1 MFVRK
6 TLMITLVLLISAVC
20 LPAQDSGQTASKTS
34 SQTTIE
40 GCLQFSDGHYRL
52 TDSNGTVHQLS
63 NEANKLTHYVG
74 QQIKV
79 TGAPG
84 VRTVDTTIQG
94 AASSAKEQQVFK
106 VKTVTHVADTC
117 KSPGN

>member
-1 MFVRK
+1 MGK
-6 TLMITLVLLISAVC
+6 TLLVTLLLLTSAVW
-20 LPAQDSGQTASKTS
+20 LQAQDAGQTSGKASGP
-34 SQTTIE
+34 TTIE

-52 TDSNGTVHQLS
+52 TDSTGMVYQLS

-84 VRTVDTTIQG
+84 VRTIDTTIQG
-94 AASSAKEQQVFK
+94 GASSVKEQHVFK

-117 KSPGN
+117 KPAGN